1 MSKIY
6 FIAILIIT
14 NLFISSEAFASNE
27 FGVLSSNPDNLTY
40 DLKDFPML
48 SDLTFTSDIEN
59 YSLEI
64 SLYKAINRPIYD
76 TVSDIITYKE
86 NKYKY
91 LYELKKMVTNSSY
104 LTNFVIPELAE
115 GKYLISWR
123 VNQCTQDCLVL
134 SNDFNTR
141 REAAKAY
148 AKKGIQPF
156 EVKTNF
162 KDTIYSKKHLIYLIV
177 PSIILLFW
185 VIRKKITPSKRRGY
199 L

>member
-14 NLFISSEAFASNE
+14 NLFISNGAFASNE
-27 FGVLSSNPDNLTY
+27 FGVLSSTPDNLTY

-59 YSLEI
+59 SSLQI
-64 SLYKAINRPIYD
+64 LIYKAINEPNYD
-76 TVSDIITYKE
+76 TDSDTITYKE

-91 LYELKKMVTNSSY
+91 LYELKKIVTNSSY
-104 LTNFVIPELAE
+104 LTNFVIPKLAE

-123 VNQCTQDCLVL
+123 VNQCTQDCLLL
-134 SNDFNTR
+134 SNDINTR
-141 REAAKAY
+141 KEAAKAY

-156 EVKTNF
+156 EVKANY
-162 KDTIYSKKHLIYLIV
+162 KETIDGKKYLIYLII
-177 PSIILLFW
+177 PTIILLFW
-185 VIRKKITPSKRRGY
+185 GLILKRY
-199 L
+199 AK